1 MIVWRSN
8 NPSAGNCEVTN
19 GQAVVDWNVDNCP
32 TFGCDDDSI
41 RDHILDSAFDLGYYG
56 LVDSFLIVDDG
67 TAPDYADFVINSCAA
82 NTNPRAYLYLYD

>member
-1 MIVWRSN
+1 MFAQKSTLFVN
-8 NPSAGNCEVTN
+8 FHVTDIEIIEPWQN
-19 GQAVVDWNVDNCP
+19 YRGMGKKSHFPKVVK
-32 TFGCDDDSI
+32 SY
-41 RDHILDSAFDLGYYG
+41 LGFFG